1 MFIIIFL
8 VFIFSFS
15 LILGL
20 FMAIF
25 SRQKVT
31 DKLKYFDDG
40 YEIYEEIEKK
50 EKKNLL
56 RTFSK
61 LIPNFKISSSRRK
74 KRELELIRADV
85 PLTYNELL
93 FIKLFIVFLTSLF
106 VYLLSRDFLLVFV
119 FLFIAYKL
127 PDMIISYKKKKRI
140 REFDAQLTEAIV
152 IISNSLK
159 AGYSFLQAIAV
170 VSEQIKEPLGKEFKR
185 LLKEMSLGI
194 EDKEAFLNLQNRVDS
209 EDLNLLINAILIQ
222 KDIGGNLSEIL
233 DNISETIRE
242 RQKIKN
248 ELKTLTAQGKLT
260 GMIIS
265 MLPVFLGGVIYI
277 FNKEYIMLL
286 FTTKIGIGMLIFS
299 LISEFIGLFFI
310 KKVISIEI

>member
-15 LILGL
+15 LTLGL

-40 YEIYEEIEKK
+40 YEVYEAIEKK
-50 EKKNLL
+50 EKKSVLKA
-56 RTFSK
+56 FSK
-61 LIPNFKISSSRRK
+61 LIPNFKFNSGRRK

-93 FIKLFIVFLTSLF
+93 VVKLILVIITSLF
-106 VYLLSRDFLLVFV
+106 VYLLSRDLILVTLFLVV
-119 FLFIAYKL
+119 AYKT
-127 PDMIISYKKKKRI
+127 PDIIISSKKKNRI
-140 REFDAQLTEAIV
+140 KEFDAQLTEAIV

-185 LLKEMSLGI
+185 LLKEMSLGLD
-194 EDKEAFLNLQNRVDS
+194 EKQAFLNLQNRIDS

-286 FTTKIGIGMLIFS
+286 FTTKIGIGMLVFS
-299 LISEFIGLFFI
+299 LVSELMGLFFI